1 MKVHFWGV
9 RGSIPT
15 PLTSSQIQ
23 GKISAVVQRIQS
35 KDIVSQKTRELFIES
50 LPENLYG
57 TVGGNTTCV
66 EVRLEDDT
74 ILVFDAGSGIC
85 RMGADLVRKNE
96 YIREYHLFF
105 THFHWDHIQGL
116 PFFAPQVYDPRCR
129 INFYSPVKNFKNI
142 ISNQMRTPYFPVT
155 IDVFQKNISFNE
167 LHSNS
172 IQIGNATIS
181 WRRMKHPGGVF
192 SYKIEEKGKTLIFS
206 TDTELRNADFEKT
219 AANNTYFKNV
229 NTLILDSQYTLDEA
243 IEKYDWGHSSYS
255 LDVDFASAWNI
266 KNLILFHHEPMYD
279 DNKMFSI
286 LKSANWYKQYQQN
299 SKMTVSLAKEGMEIN
314 L

>member
-23 GKISAVVQRIQS
+23 GKISAAVQRIQP
-35 KDIVSQKTRELFIES
+35 KDIISQKTRELFIES

-129 INFYSPVKNFKNI
+129 INFYSPVKNFKDI

-155 IDVFQKNISFNE
+155 IDVFQKNISYNE
-167 LHSNS
+167 LQSNS
-172 IQIGNATIS
+172 IQIGNAKIS
-181 WRRMKHPGGVF
+181 WRRMKHPGGVY

-219 AANNTYFKNV
+219 AANNDYFNNV

-286 LKSANWYKQYQQN
+286 LKSANWYKHYQQN
-299 SKMTVSLAKEGMEIN
+299 SKMTVSLAKEGMEII

>member
-1 MKVHFWGV
+1 MNIHFWGV

-15 PLTSSQIQ
+15 PLTSFQIQ
-23 GKISAVVQRIQS
+23 RKISAVVQRIQQ
-35 KDIVSQKTRELFIES
+35 KDILSEKSRELFIAS

-66 EVRLEDDT
+66 EVRLDDDT

-96 YIREYHLFF
+96 YIREYHIFF

-116 PFFAPQVYDPRCR
+116 PFFSPQMYDPRCK
-129 INFYSPVKNFKNI
+129 INFYSPVKNLEDI
-142 ISNQMRTPYFPVT
+142 ISAQMRPPYFPVT
-155 IDVFQKNISFNE
+155 TDVFHKNISYHE
-167 LHSNS
+167 LSTES
-172 IQIGNATIS
+172 VRIGTARIS
-181 WRRMKHPGGVF
+181 FRRMKHPGGVF
-192 SYKIEEKGKTLIFS
+192 SYKIEEKGKSLIFS
-206 TDTELRNADFEKT
+206 TDTELRDADFEKNDV
-219 AANNTYFKNV
+219 NNRYFKNV
-229 NTLILDSQYTLDEA
+229 NTLVLDSQYTLDEA

-279 DNKMFSI
+279 DNKMYSI
-286 LKSANWYKQYQQN
+286 LKSANWYKQYQRN
-299 SKMTVSLAKEGMEIN
+299 NAMTVSLAKEGMEIT

>member
-1 MKVHFWGV
+1 MNIHFWGV

-15 PLTSSQIQ
+15 PLTSFQIQ
-23 GKISAVVQRIQS
+23 RKISAVVQRIQQ
-35 KDIVSQKTRELFIES
+35 KDILSEKSRELFIAS

-66 EVRLEDDT
+66 EVRLDDDT

-96 YIREYHLFF
+96 YIREYHIFF

-116 PFFAPQVYDPRCR
+116 PFFSPQMSDPRCK
-129 INFYSPVKNFKNI
+129 INFYSPVKNLEDI
-142 ISNQMRTPYFPVT
+142 ISAQMRPPYFPVT
-155 IDVFQKNISFNE
+155 TDVFHKNISYHE
-167 LHSNS
+167 LSTES
-172 IQIGNATIS
+172 VRIGTARIS
-181 WRRMKHPGGVF
+181 FRRMKHPGGVF
-192 SYKIEEKGKTLIFS
+192 SYKIEEKGKSLIFS
-206 TDTELRNADFEKT
+206 TDTELRDADFEKNDV
-219 AANNTYFKNV
+219 NNRYFKNV
-229 NTLILDSQYTLDEA
+229 NTLVLDSQYTLDEA

-279 DNKMFSI
+279 DNKMYSI
-286 LKSANWYKQYQQN
+286 LKSANWYKQYQRN
-299 SKMTVSLAKEGMEIN
+299 NAMTVSLAKEGMEIT

>member
-1 MKVHFWGV
+1 MRVHFWGV

-23 GKISAVVQRIQS
+23 GKISAVIQRIQS
-35 KDIVSQKTRELFIES
+35 KDIINQKTRELFIDS
-50 LPENLYG
+50 LPANLYG

-129 INFYSPVKNFKNI
+129 INFYSPVKNFKDI

-155 IDVFQKNISFNE
+155 IDVFQKNISYNE
-167 LHSNS
+167 LHSDS

-181 WRRMKHPGGVF
+181 WRRMKHPGGVY

-219 AANNTYFKNV
+219 DANNNYFKNV

-286 LKSANWYKQYQQN
+286 LKSANWYKQYQRN
-299 SKMTVSLAKEGMEIN
+299 SKLTVSLAKEGMEIT

>member
-23 GKISAVVQRIQS
+23 GKISAVVQRIQP
-35 KDIVSQKTRELFIES
+35 KDIISQKTRELFIES

-129 INFYSPVKNFKNI
+129 INVYSPVKNFKDI

-155 IDVFQKNISFNE
+155 IDVFQKNISYNE
-167 LHSNS
+167 LQLNS

-181 WRRMKHPGGVF
+181 WRRMKHPGGVY

-219 AANNTYFKNV
+219 AANNDYFKNV

-299 SKMTVSLAKEGMEIN
+299 SKMTVSLAKEGMEII